1 MGLCI
6 ALPVQLFKI
15 TISDF
20 FLLKEE
26 ITEGCITH
34 CAIVGIYKDCSFI
47 AICSSFEGLWGCS
60 FKAIFHPPGRRD
72 SSFIVLFHPLG
83 RPDCSVIAI
92 CSSSI
97 GLWDCS
103 FIVIFVILYTV
114 GLWDCSFIDIFVILS
129 RLAVVSEKKRN
140 KNLFLQRT
148 ISVDSLLLTFLMN
161 WMDQVNLEDNFL
173 WYEVKC
179 TKLV

>member
-1 MGLCI
+1 MSLDAKKNHEPSCTVQGMGLCI

-72 SSFIVLFHPLG
+72 CSFIVLFHPLG

-114 GLWDCSFIDIFVILS
+114 GLWDCSFIDIFSSSLGWRWSPRKKGTRIFSYKGL
-129 RLAVVSEKKRN
+129 LA
-140 KNLFLQRT
+140 
-148 ISVDSLLLTFLMN
+148 
-161 WMDQVNLEDNFL
+161 
-173 WYEVKC
+173 
-179 TKLV
+179 